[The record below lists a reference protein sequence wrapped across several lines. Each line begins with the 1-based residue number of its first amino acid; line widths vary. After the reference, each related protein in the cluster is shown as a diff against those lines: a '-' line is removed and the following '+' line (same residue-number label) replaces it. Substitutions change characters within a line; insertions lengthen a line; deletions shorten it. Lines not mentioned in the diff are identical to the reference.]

1 MTVNEALRWFAEMFE
16 EPEENIAP
24 DTKREDIEG
33 WDSLGILT
41 LMAELDERLDITLS
55 QEELENLSG
64 IDDLLAILRR
74 HDALTE

>member
-1 MTVNEALRWFAEMFE
+1 MTVSEALKWFAEMFE
-16 EPEENIAP
+16 EPEENIAL
-24 DTKREDIEG
+24 DTKRERIEG

-55 QEELENLSG
+55 EDELEDLDG
-64 IDDLLAILRR
+64 IEALLDVLRR

>member
-16 EPEENIAP
+16 ELEENIAP

-55 QEELENLSG
+55 QEELENLGG
-64 IDDLLAILRR
+64 IDDLLSVLRR
-74 HDALTE
+74 HDALAE